1 MQCKTRRKK
10 GQAKEQERGRQ
21 KKQEKQRRKSKST
34 SHGPRPTRNQK
45 EVAKRL
51 LAGEVSMV
59 GGTGWSF
66 VEPFLAFMGEIGF
79 YEMIQ
84 VDGERFMRKM
94 MAVSLL
100 ILTYEVKVLLGLS
113 GMNCVGKTLF
123 RDIALLK
130 LIGYTSQ
137 QLQEG
142 FCQRGYGDKQK
153 PMHKNVLADT
163 VEKLTAKELETILN
177 RSIQRLA
184 AKGVFRESQGHFAL
198 DGSDLETTSRYQEVG
213 MKTVTEKKWSRK
225 EKKVVEIEKIVY
237 GFKLLAL
244 YDVHLRL
251 VVAVKVVQIQEHDS
265 QFTRPLLQQGLEN
278 LGEGVIQV
286 LLIDRGFLDG
296 LSLWQIKNEDGIDFV
311 VPVKTNMHVT
321 NDARAFLKQKP
332 DSEYLFVAE
341 RPGEGEKQTGHLK
354 LIGIQDLTTYD
365 QYGNEE
371 HQLQSNCAAF
381 EGNPINAI
389 VVSEFEQKIYPN
401 DKAKVF
407 LTSLPVNDPLAV
419 IDLYDLRSLIENT
432 LFRELKQGWFLGVFP
447 KKTADAVRGHVYL
460 IILVFNLTNTFRTHV
475 GQDLAKRGIRRQRR
489 SWHCAHQVIV
499 FAGEFYAVFDVE
511 TIFILLGRPPDTCWR
526 VDPDQIYRQF
536 ASVGLQNPYGS
547 I

>member
-1 MQCKTRRKK
+1 
-10 GQAKEQERGRQ
+10 
-21 KKQEKQRRKSKST
+21 
-34 SHGPRPTRNQK
+34 
-45 EVAKRL
+45 
-51 LAGEVSMV
+51 
-59 GGTGWSF
+59 
-66 VEPFLAFMGEIGF
+66 
-79 YEMIQ
+79 
-84 VDGERFMRKM
+84 
-94 MAVSLL
+94 
-100 ILTYEVKVLLGLS
+100 
-113 GMNCVGKTLF
+113 
-123 RDIALLK
+123 
-130 LIGYTSQ
+130 
-137 QLQEG
+137 LQEG

-177 RSIQRLA
+177 RALQRLA

-198 DGSDLETTSRYQEVG
+198 DGSDLETTSRYQGVG

-225 EKKVVEIEKIVY
+225 EKKVVEIEKTVY

-265 QFTRPLLQQGLEN
+265 QFTRPLLQQGLET
-278 LGEGVIQV
+278 LGEGVIRV

-296 LSLWQIKNEDGIDFV
+296 LTLWQIKNEDGIDFV
-311 VPVKTNMHVT
+311 VPVKSNMHVS

-332 DSEYLFVAE
+332 DGEYLFVAE
-341 RPGEGEKQTGHLK
+341 RPGEGQKQTGHLK
-354 LIGIQDLTTYD
+354 LIGIQGLTTYD
-365 QYGNEE
+365 QYGDDE
-371 HQLQSNCAAF
+371 HQQQSNRAAF
-381 EGNPINAI
+381 AGNPINAI
-389 VVSEFEQKIYPN
+389 VVSEFEQKVYPN

-407 LTSLPVNDPLAV
+407 LTSLPVNDPLVA

-460 IILVFNLTNTFRTHV
+460 TILVFNLTNAFRTHV
-475 GQDLAKRGIRRQRR
+475 GQDVAKRGIRRQRR

-499 FAGEFYAVFDVE
+499 FSGEFYAVFDIE
-511 TIFILLGRPPDTCWR
+511 TVFILLGRPPDICWR
-526 VDPDQIYRQF
+526 VDPDQVYRQF
-536 ASVGLQNPYGS
+536 ASVGLQYPYGP